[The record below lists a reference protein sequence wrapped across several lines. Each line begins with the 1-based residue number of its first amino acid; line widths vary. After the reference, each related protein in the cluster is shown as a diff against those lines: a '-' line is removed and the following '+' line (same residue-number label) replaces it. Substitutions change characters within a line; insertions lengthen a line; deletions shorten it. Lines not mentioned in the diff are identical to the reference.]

1 MIYFCGKKVNRFFKA
16 EKGINMKISIK
27 KICLAA
33 VFTAMNVALSSFGV
47 PVPGGHVY
55 LNDIV
60 ICFAALFLDPFLAFV
75 VGGVGAFLGDMIFYP
90 APMFVS
96 LVTHGVQ
103 AVAIALISG
112 GYKGRL
118 PKLWR
123 SVLAVFVGMIIMV
136 GGYTLGKIF
145 VYSTFEYAMIKL
157 PFETAQATVGAVG
170 GTVLLFATPLKKYMY
185 ERVGDNENRE

>member
-1 MIYFCGKKVNRFFKA
+1 
-16 EKGINMKISIK
+16 MKISIK

-112 GYKGRL
+112 GYKGKL

-123 SVLAVFVGMIIMV
+123 SVLAVFIGMIIMV

-145 VYSTFEYAMIKL
+145 VYSTLEYAIMKL
-157 PFETAQATVGAVG
+157 PFEFLQAGIGAVF
-170 GTVLLFATPLKKYMY
+170 GTL
-185 ERVGDNENRE
+185 